1 MSDIAQWTERMEM
14 ARTIGTLEG
23 QLAVLRTQLEH
34 ADMRA
39 RVASEAHVQ
48 AILQLGE
55 ARRELA
61 DLRRWRDET
70 EAMLDHADRDQ
81 AWERIEGVPF

>member
-1 MSDIAQWTERMEM
+1 
-14 ARTIGTLEG
+14 
-23 QLAVLRTQLEH
+23 
-34 ADMRA
+34 
-39 RVASEAHVQ
+39 VQ

-81 AWERIEGVPF
+81 AWEHEGVPF